1 MEYRGKRYSLVQGAG
16 PHAWKWI
23 IHLDENTVKSGEA
36 KSRAIAVTEIV
47 LQIDRALAPG
57 KARLKRPVGA

>member
-1 MEYRGKRYSLVQGAG
+1 MEYRGKRYSLVQGVG
-16 PHAWKWI
+16 SHAWKWT

-47 LQIDRALAPG
+47 LQIDRALAPR
-57 KARLKRPVGA
+57 KVRLKLPVGA